1 MTTAGVLDDYLE
13 QLLGDAV
20 PAAPVQPD
28 VSAPPAATVA
38 AQDDAEA
45 DGVARAIS
53 AEFARHAL
61 ADATPGIDPV
71 SDAPPPAMQF
81 DTPTAAGAPANLALL
96 DELMNDPALGPPV
109 ETLATVH
116 DTPTSPG
123 APANLALLDELM
135 NDPALGPPVETLG
148 TVHDTPTSPGAPANL
163 ALLDEL
169 MNDPALGPPVETL
182 ATVHDTPTSPGAPA
196 NLALLDEL
204 MNDPALGPPVAAL
217 PAAATGADAARPSW
231 DDLPDDVLHDSA
243 PAVAAAAVPVA
254 PARPVPTPTPTPAA
268 RAMPP
273 PMPMSAPSARSAA
286 PAPAHTRPGSWQE
299 LQAQARNPA
308 SSPRENRRASERTS
322 RWLRLRCGAQAYALE
337 LLKVQEVVL
346 PVPLLP
352 LRGTADAMLGI
363 MNLRGQV
370 VPVMDLGIHL
380 GAGPAQEDANTRIVV
395 LEEDG
400 ETMGLRVSAVEDVAN
415 LTDSQIEPP
424 DTARICQISND
435 LFRGV
440 ARISAQPMILLDATQ
455 LLN

>member
-1 MTTAGVLDDYLE
+1 MNTAGVLDDYLE

-20 PAAPVQPD
+20 PLAPAPVTAEASAAPAAD
-28 VSAPPAATVA
+28 VVE
-38 AQDDAEA
+38 QDGAEA
-45 DGVARAIS
+45 EGVALAIS
-53 AEFARHAL
+53 AEFSA
-61 ADATPGIDPV
+61 
-71 SDAPPPAMQF
+71 APAV
-81 DTPTAAGAPANLALL
+81 DTPTAAGSPGNLDLL
-96 DELMNDPALGPPV
+96 AELMADPALGPPV
-109 ETLATVH
+109 DTIAAAHE
-116 DTPTSPG
+116 TPTSPG
-123 APANLALLDELM
+123 SPANLALLAELM
-135 NDPALGPPVETLG
+135 ADPALGPPVDTIAVAHE
-148 TVHDTPTSPGAPANL
+148 TPTSPGSPANL
-163 ALLDEL
+163 ALL
-169 MNDPALGPPVETL
+169 A
-182 ATVHDTPTSPGAPA
+182 
-196 NLALLDEL
+196 EL
-204 MNDPALGPPVAAL
+204 MNDPALGPPVAI
-217 PAAATGADAARPSW
+217 ADAARPGW
-231 DDLPDDVLHDSA
+231 DDLPDEVLRDSA
-243 PAVAAAAVPVA
+243 PPLAAQIA
-254 PARPVPTPTPTPAA
+254 PTPAPPPAPAA
-268 RAMPP
+268 RAAPTPAPMQS
-273 PMPMSAPSARSAA
+273 MPMFAPSARSAS

-352 LRGTADAMLGI
+352 LRGTAEAMLGI

-370 VPVMDLGIHL
+370 VPVMDLGVHL

-395 LEEDG
+395 LEENG

-440 ARISAQPMILLDATQ
+440 ARISARPMILLDATQ